1 MASPSRYKQYITWYS
16 MKLLIS
22 FSTYP
27 RNNRVTFNSLQD
39 TFSSLIK
46 NDKINIDIEF
56 IVVGDDYPNI
66 DELSSIFNGYKVS
79 FFNINQNTALRKEK
93 ISKEIIW
100 SQAVQ
105 PSKIFILEYALKTD
119 YDYLLMSS
127 DDDIYLNN
135 KISTSISYIENNNY
149 PDFIFNLG
157 IFTYNDAKEIIF
169 PRNNSPYPEPEN
181 CISSGCIYKVTN
193 KNFINTIIHFRKS
206 CWFDVELY
214 INACNHNNKTYMN
227 IMEKRIKPEDYQLW
241 LYLGPYFKDN
251 RYRALLIPTVL
262 VHHGIERSVFNYL

>member
-1 MASPSRYKQYITWYS
+1 

-119 YDYLLMSS
+119 YDYLLMSFLLHFFLAILHGFYNLELLLKLYPKIAWS
-127 DDDIYLNN
+127 DSNVLNELIHEQLNN
-135 KISTSISYIENNNY
+135 LKQIE
-149 PDFIFNLG
+149 
-157 IFTYNDAKEIIF
+157 
-169 PRNNSPYPEPEN
+169 EP
-181 CISSGCIYKVTN
+181 
-193 KNFINTIIHFRKS
+193 
-206 CWFDVELY
+206 
-214 INACNHNNKTYMN
+214 
-227 IMEKRIKPEDYQLW
+227 
-241 LYLGPYFKDN
+241 
-251 RYRALLIPTVL
+251 
-262 VHHGIERSVFNYL
+262 

>member
-1 MASPSRYKQYITWYS
+1 

-27 RNNRVTFNSLQD
+27 RNGRVTFNSLQK
-39 TFSSLIK
+39 TFSSLIQ
-46 NDKINIDIEF
+46 NDKINIEIEF

-66 DELSSIFNGYKVS
+66 EELMPIFNGYKVV
-79 FFNINQNTALRKEK
+79 FFNINQNMALRKEK
-93 ISKEIIW
+93 IAKEIIW

-105 PSKIFILEYALKTD
+105 RSKIFILEYAINSD
-119 YDYLLMSS
+119 YDYILMSS
-127 DDDIYLNN
+127 DDDTYLNN
-135 KISTSISYIENNNY
+135 KISTSISYIEENNY

-157 IFTYNDAKEIIF
+157 IYTDNHSKETIL
-169 PRNNSPYPEPEN
+169 PTNNSPYPEPKN
-181 CISSGCIYKVTN
+181 CISSGCIYKLTN
-193 KNFINTIIHFRKS
+193 KKFINMIINFRKL
-206 CWFDVELY
+206 CWLEVELY
-214 INACNHNNKTYMN
+214 INSCKHNNKSYMN

-251 RYRALLIPTVL
+251 IYTSLLIPTIL

>member
-1 MASPSRYKQYITWYS
+1 

-105 PSKIFILEYALKTD
+105 RSKIFILEYALKTD

-127 DDDIYLNN
+127 DDDTYLNN

-157 IFTYNDAKEIIF
+157 IYTDNDAKELIF
-169 PRNNSPYPEPEN
+169 PTNNSPYPEPKN
-181 CISSGCIYKVTN
+181 CISSGCIYNVTN
-193 KNFINTIIHFRKS
+193 KKFINNIIHFRKS
-206 CWFDVELY
+206 CWLDVELY
-214 INACNHNNKTYMN
+214 INSCKHNHKSYMN

-241 LYLGPYFKDN
+241 LYLGPHFKDN
-251 RYRALLIPTVL
+251 RYRALLIPTIL
-262 VHHGIERSVFNYL
+262 VHHGKEQSVFNYL